1 MKDILSL
8 GLDETRNLML
18 SIEEAA
24 YRANQI
30 FNWVYKKRTL
40 NFSEMT
46 SLPEAL
52 RGKLS
57 GLLYFPPM
65 EAVEKQTSKDGTEK
79 FLWKLEDGNQIESV
93 VLRHPAH
100 VTFCISSQVGCA
112 LNCSFCA
119 TGAGGFSRNLSTGE
133 IVSQV
138 IHMERAIDGPVDN
151 VVFMGMGE
159 PFLNENSVY
168 KAIDILHDPRGRN
181 LGFRHFTISTAG
193 IPEGIKRLADSG
205 MDIRLSVSLHSA
217 RDELRS
223 SLMPVNRLH
232 SLDLLRAAL
241 EYYQQKTGNR
251 ITFEYALISGV
262 NDTAGDVAQLR
273 KYLRGIKSF
282 INIIPVNPVNPDFE
296 RPSDRKVA
304 DFEERLKAVGFESA
318 VRHEKGTD
326 IDAACGQL
334 RHRRRG

>member
-8 GLDETRNLML
+8 GLDELRDLML
-18 SIEEAA
+18 SIEESAF
-24 YRANQI
+24 RASQI

-40 NFSEMT
+40 SFSEMMN
-46 SLPEAL
+46 LPKAL
-52 RGKLS
+52 RGELS
-57 GLLYFPPM
+57 GLLYFPPL
-65 EAVEKQTSKDGTEK
+65 EVVEKQVSKDGTEK

-93 VLRHPAH
+93 VLRHPRH

-138 IHMERAIDGPVDN
+138 IHMERAIGGPVDN
-151 VVFMGMGE
+151 IVFMGMGE

-181 LGFRHFTISTAG
+181 LGFRRFTISTAG
-193 IPEGIKRLADSG
+193 IPEGIKKLADSG
-205 MDIRLSVSLHSA
+205 MEIRLSVSLHSA
-217 RDELRS
+217 KDGLRS
-223 SLMPVNRLH
+223 SLMPVNRMH
-232 SLDLLRAAL
+232 SLDSLREAL
-241 EYYQQKTGNR
+241 VYYQEKTGNR
-251 ITFEYALISGV
+251 ITFEYALISGM
-262 NDTAGDVAQLR
+262 NDTAGDVAQLI

-282 INIIPVNPVNPDFE
+282 INLIPVNPVNLDFE
-296 RPSDRKVA
+296 RPSDQKVA
-304 DFEERLKAVGFESA
+304 DFKEGLRAAGFESA
-318 VRHEKGTD
+318 ARQEKGTD

-334 RHRRRG
+334 RQRRRG

>member
-8 GLDETRNLML
+8 SLDEMRDLML

-24 YRANQI
+24 YRADQI
-30 FNWVYKKRTL
+30 FNWVYKRRAL
-40 NFSEMT
+40 GFSEMT
-46 SLPEAL
+46 NLPKAL
-52 RGKLS
+52 RGELS
-57 GLLYFPPM
+57 GLLYFPAM
-65 EAVEKQTSKDGTEK
+65 EVVEKQVSKDDTEK

-93 VLRHPAH
+93 VLRHPGH

-151 VVFMGMGE
+151 IVFMGMGE
-159 PFLNENSVY
+159 PFLNENGVY

-205 MDIRLSVSLHSA
+205 MEIRLSVSLHSA
-217 RDELRS
+217 KDELRS
-223 SLMPVNRLH
+223 SLMPVNRMH
-232 SLDLLRAAL
+232 SLDSLREAL
-241 EYYQQKTGNR
+241 VYYQQKTGNR

-262 NDTAGDVAQLR
+262 NDTARDVAQLI

-282 INIIPVNPVNPDFE
+282 VNIIPMSPVNPNFK
-296 RPSDRKVA
+296 RSSDQKVV

-334 RHRRRG
+334 RQRRRG

>member
-8 GLDETRNLML
+8 GLDELRDLML
-18 SIEEAA
+18 SIEESAF
-24 YRANQI
+24 RASQI

-40 NFSEMT
+40 SFSEMMN
-46 SLPEAL
+46 LPKAL
-52 RGKLS
+52 RGELS

-65 EAVEKQTSKDGTEK
+65 EVVEKQVSKDGTEK

-93 VLRHPAH
+93 VLRHPRH

-138 IHMERAIDGPVDN
+138 IHMERAIGGPVN
-151 VVFMGMGE
+151 NIVFMGMGE

-181 LGFRHFTISTAG
+181 LGFRRFTISTAG
-193 IPEGIKRLADSG
+193 IPEGIKKLADSG
-205 MDIRLSVSLHSA
+205 MEIRLSVSLHSA
-217 RDELRS
+217 KDVLRS
-223 SLMPVNRLH
+223 SLMPLNRVH
-232 SLDLLRAAL
+232 SLDSLREAL
-241 EYYQQKTGNR
+241 VYYQQKTGNR
-251 ITFEYALISGV
+251 ITFEYALISGM
-262 NDTAGDVAQLR
+262 NDTAGDVAQLI

-296 RPSDRKVA
+296 RPSDQKVA
-304 DFEERLKAVGFESA
+304 DFEEGLRAAGFESA
-318 VRHEKGTD
+318 ARQEKGTD

-334 RHRRRG
+334 RQRRRG